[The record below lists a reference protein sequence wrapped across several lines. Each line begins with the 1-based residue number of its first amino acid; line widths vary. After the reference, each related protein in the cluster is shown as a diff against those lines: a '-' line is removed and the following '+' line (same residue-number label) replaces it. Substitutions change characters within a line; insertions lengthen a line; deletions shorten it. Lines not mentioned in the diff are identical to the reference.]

1 MEPSDLVVHNTDLLS
16 IVNELKN
23 AGAEAIEINGQRV
36 IDNTAIT
43 CEGNIIMVNGERVGS
58 PFTIN
63 AIGSPELL
71 ANINRPYGIL
81 DNLQSYN
88 IKTTFKK
95 EESITIQKY
104 TGVLNYKF
112 TSEV

>member
-1 MEPSDLVVHNTDLLS
+1 MLS

-36 IDNTAIT
+36 VGISAIT

-71 ANINRPYGIL
+71 ANLNRPGGYL
-81 DNLQSYN
+81 PKLEEYN

-95 EESITIQKY
+95 VDSITIPKY
-104 TGVLNYKF
+104 NGIMNFKYAS
-112 TSEV
+112 SE